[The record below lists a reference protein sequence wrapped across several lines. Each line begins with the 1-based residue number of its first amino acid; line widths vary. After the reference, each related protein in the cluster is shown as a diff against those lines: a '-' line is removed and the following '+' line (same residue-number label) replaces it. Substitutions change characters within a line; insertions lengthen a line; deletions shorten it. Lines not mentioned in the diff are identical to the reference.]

1 MICHQNKDIRFDH
14 DASVDGSS
22 VYRMRYKYCEFYWEL
37 YVFGIRL
44 IFYWELF
51 GLIWLSCEWF
61 LANHTQYRSIL
72 NTHTFCTVCL
82 VSTDVMILEK
92 GFCKKTNKLDEQ
104 RNEPPLSCL
113 NFCRLG
119 TRVDVVKRHN
129 SMKLRFSVQ
138 CNMSNNIYIQWTENH
153 SIASTEIVHFTSWS
167 GQILQHMGKCSKII
181 CIEMSNFMWNLP
193 IKRVFHGC
201 SSYWEWMW
209 SAVCM
214 CALCSVPM
222 TNGLGHY

>member
-1 MICHQNKDIRFDH
+1 MICHQNKDITFDH
-14 DASVDGSS
+14 DASVVS
-22 VYRMRYKYCEFYWEL
+22 VSNAIQILRILLEVVRMETKSHILLGIIWFNLTELWVIPCKSYKISINLEHTHISYRLCGFNW
-37 YVFGIRL
+37 
-44 IFYWELF
+44 
-51 GLIWLSCEWF
+51 C
-61 LANHTQYRSIL
+61 
-72 NTHTFCTVCL
+72 
-82 VSTDVMILEK
+82 DDILEK

-113 NFCRLG
+113 NLCRLG

-193 IKRVFHGC
+193 IKRVFHGY
-201 SSYWEWMW
+201 SSYWEWMCF
-209 SAVCM
+209 AVCM
-214 CALCSVPM
+214 SALCLWQM
-222 TNGLGHY
+222 A